1 MVTWREREAAVD
13 RLICRPSHAGESVR
27 LSFLNGGVVD
37 PDRQPIDIVAVLA
50 SDGDDSKSISDRGDR
65 FRSRLSLGQAELF
78 IDGSNYSGPQ
88 PRKGDKV
95 RANDRAGKPWF
106 EVADVSDRYSNLIVL
121 SLGEI

>member
-1 MVTWREREAAVD
+1 MVNWREREAAVD
-13 RLICRPSHAGESVR
+13 RLIFRPAHAGESVR
-27 LSFLNGGVVD
+27 LSFLKGGGVD
-37 PDRQPIDIVAVLA
+37 PDRQAIDIVAVLA
-50 SDGDDSKSISDRGDR
+50 AGGDDSKPIGAGDH

-78 IDGSNYSGPQ
+78 IDSSGYSGPR

-106 EVADVSDRYSNLIVL
+106 EVAAVSDRYSNLIVL

>member
-1 MVTWREREAAVD
+1 MVNWREREAAVD
-13 RLICRPSHAGESVR
+13 RLIFRPAHAGESVR
-27 LSFLNGGVVD
+27 LSFLKGGVVD
-37 PDRQPIDIVAVLA
+37 PDRQAIDIVAVLA
-50 SDGDDSKSISDRGDR
+50 AGGDDSKPIGAGDH

-78 IDGSNYSGPQ
+78 IDSSGYAGPR

-95 RANDRAGKPWF
+95 RANDRSGQPWF